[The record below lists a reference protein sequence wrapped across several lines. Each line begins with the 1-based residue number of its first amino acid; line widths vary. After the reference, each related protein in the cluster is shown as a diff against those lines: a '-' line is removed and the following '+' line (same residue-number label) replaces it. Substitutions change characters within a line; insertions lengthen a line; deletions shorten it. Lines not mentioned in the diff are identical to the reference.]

1 MLDCGHFGTSHLR
14 PTMCPQVNQNIS
26 ACKIL
31 LKHNKKPTPES
42 KMSTPG
48 QLSMVLFQLG
58 VGLVAIVPRLP
69 NDPPFPFAIGGDLS
83 FNFRRV
89 MLGLTLCHIIRHLFE
104 ETKVGV
110 IRYPLKTLESFLRS
124 FLCLLT
130 PYLMQCQLQ
139 NRINILQPGRDLM
152 MWVYAVVAFNVLGC
166 IMLVATDDV
175 SYWSIKK
182 FGDALSFLPVYKT
195 LKLYG
200 SIITPGGRY
209 PRRGDMMFQTLYMVE
224 WLTVIATLLSVV
236 GYVHSKDSHPIF
248 EAFRQIGAYAIMTR
262 LLCHAML
269 MNSKDE
275 AEYLHK
281 FATTFQDRENEETE
295 PFRSSSDA
303 LVSCL
308 ESCPLCFIRCN
319 QTLANRTLCLPYAGE
334 FSIGD
339 DHLRR
344 TSFDCTSTTRHDF

>member
-1 MLDCGHFGTSHLR
+1 M
-14 PTMCPQVNQNIS
+14 P
-26 ACKIL
+26 
-31 LKHNKKPTPES
+31 
-42 KMSTPG
+42 TPG
-48 QLSMVLFQLG
+48 QLSMMLFHLG
-58 VGLVAIVPRLP
+58 VAFVAIVPRLP

-89 MLGLTLCHIIRHLFE
+89 MLGLTLSNIIRPLLFGDDSFD
-104 ETKVGV
+104 VF
-110 IRYPLKTLESFLRS
+110 RYPLKTLESFLRS

-139 NRINILQPGRDLM
+139 NRINISQPGRDLM
-152 MWVYAVVAFNVLGC
+152 LWVYAVVAFNVLGC
-166 IMLVATDDV
+166 VMVEATDDIRF
-175 SYWSIKK
+175 WSIKK
-182 FGDALSFLPVYKT
+182 FGDALSFPPVYKT

-236 GYVHSKDSHPIF
+236 GYIYSKDSHPIF
-248 EAFRQIGAYAIMTR
+248 EGFRQVGAYAIMTR

-281 FATTFQDRENEETE
+281 FTTTFPDSESEEAE
-295 PFRSSSDA
+295 PFRYSSSDA
-303 LVSCL
+303 LVSCH
-308 ESCPLCFIRCN
+308 ESGPLSLIRWD
-319 QTLANRTLCLPYAGE
+319 QMLANMTLCVSYTGD

-339 DHLRR
+339 DYPRR
-344 TSFDCTSTTRHDF
+344 TRLGCTGTTRHAFGHEDYTGLDHAVHTAGVQR